1 MPEPPVDWIIQRLDR
16 SHDRSS
22 FDCGTAELNEWL
34 RRFAGQYERR
44 DLTRTFVAV
53 REGSSSVLGYYALSN
68 HRVRYDALP
77 EEQAKGLPTIDIP
90 VVLLGRLAVDKGL
103 QGRGLGAYLL
113 IDVLRR
119 ANRLSEQIG
128 IRAVEVDAID
138 ENARQFY
145 LKFGFVPLLD
155 DPRHLFLP
163 MAVVRALD
171 LPQ

>member
-1 MPEPPVDWIIQRLDR
+1 M
-16 SHDRSS
+16 
-22 FDCGTAELNEWL
+22 
-34 RRFAGQYERR
+34 
-44 DLTRTFVAV
+44 
-53 REGSSSVLGYYALSN
+53 LGYYALSN